1 MSKKQITIYVN
12 GEKKIIEDSQTIESF
27 LKSLNLNKNNI
38 AIEVN
43 REIVNKSNYKN
54 TILRDKDTIEIVNFI
69 GGGNN
74 ISNNKDVL
82 EIAGTPYNSRLIIG
96 SGKFKSFEENLKA
109 IHSSGAEIITVAI
122 RRTNLSNPEEPIIT
136 DIINPQTYTYLPNTA
151 GCYNAEESI
160 RTLNLA
166 REAGGW
172 DLVKLEVL
180 GDKTNLYP
188 NMIETIKAAK
198 ILVKEGFKVMAYCS
212 DDPILAK
219 QLEEDG
225 CSAIMP
231 LGSPIGSGLGIQNK
245 LNLKMIIDNSNV
257 PIIVD
262 AGLGTPS
269 DACIAME
276 LGCDGV
282 LINSAIALADNPI
295 KMGEAMKLAVQAG
308 RMAYLS
314 GRMNKN
320 KFAIASSPKK
330 DF

>member
-1 MSKKQITIYVN
+1 MPNNKINIHIN
-12 GEKKIIEDSQTIESF
+12 GEVRLIENSQSIESF
-27 LKSLNLNKNNI
+27 LKILNLNKNNI

-43 REIVNKSNYKN
+43 REIVN
-54 TILRDKDTIEIVNFI
+54 FI

-74 ISNNKDVL
+74 ISNNKDFI
-82 EIAGTPYNSRLIIG
+82 EIAGKKYQSRLIIG
-96 SGKFKSFEENLKA
+96 SGKFKNFEENLKA
-109 IHSSGAEIITVAI
+109 IDSSGAEIITVAI
-122 RRTNLSNPEEPIIT
+122 RRTNISNPNEPRIT
-136 DIINPQTYTYLPNTA
+136 DIINPKKYTYLPNTA
-151 GCYNAEESI
+151 GCYNAEEAI

-172 DLVKLEVL
+172 NLVKLEVL
-180 GDKTNLYP
+180 GDKKSLYP
-188 NMIETIKAAK
+188 NMIETIKASK

-219 QLEEDG
+219 QLEDDG
-225 CSAIMP
+225 CAAIMP

-245 LNLKMIIDNSNV
+245 LNLKMIIDNSAIPV
-257 PIIVD
+257 IVD
-262 AGLGTPS
+262 AGLGTAS

-295 KMGEAMKLAVQAG
+295 QMGEAMKLAVKAG
-308 RMAYLS
+308 RIAYLS
-314 GRMNKN
+314 GRMNKREL
-320 KFAIASSPKK
+320 AIASSPKK

>member
-54 TILRDKDTIEIVNFI
+54 SILIDKDTIEIVNFI

-308 RMAYLS
+308 RKAYLS

>member
-54 TILRDKDTIEIVNFI
+54 CILIDKDTIEIVNFI

-82 EIAGTPYNSRLIIG
+82 EIAGTPYKSRLIIG

-180 GDKTNLYP
+180 GDKKNLYP

-231 LGSPIGSGLGIQNK
+231 LGSPIGSGLGIQNE
-245 LNLKMIIDNSNV
+245 LNLKMIIGNSNV

>member
-54 TILRDKDTIEIVNFI
+54 SILMDKDTIEIVNFI

>member
-54 TILRDKDTIEIVNFI
+54 SILIDKDTIEIVNFI

-172 DLVKLEVL
+172 NLVKLEVL

>member
-1 MSKKQITIYVN
+1 MSKKQITVRIN
-12 GEKKIIEDSQTIESF
+12 GETKLIERSQTIEF
-27 LKSLNLNKNNI
+27 LLKKLNLNKNNI

-43 REIVNKSNYKN
+43 REIVSRSNYTN
-54 TILRDKDTIEIVNFI
+54 HIIMDKDKIEIVNFI
-69 GGGNN
+69 GGG
-74 ISNNKDVL
+74 SNLSDNKDLL
-82 EIAGTPYNSRLIIG
+82 EIAGKSYNSRLIIG

-109 IHSSGAEIITVAI
+109 IQSSGAEIITVAI
-122 RRTNLSNPEEPIIT
+122 RRTNLSDPEEAIIT
-136 DIINPQTYTYLPNTA
+136 DIINPKTYTYLPNTA
-151 GCYNAEESI
+151 GCYTAEESI

-180 GDKTNLYP
+180 GDKKSLYP

-219 QLEEDG
+219 QLEDDG
-225 CSAIMP
+225 CAAIMP

-245 LNLKMIIDNSNV
+245 LNLKMIIDNCSV

-308 RMAYLS
+308 RKAYLS
-314 GRMNKN
+314 GRMNTN